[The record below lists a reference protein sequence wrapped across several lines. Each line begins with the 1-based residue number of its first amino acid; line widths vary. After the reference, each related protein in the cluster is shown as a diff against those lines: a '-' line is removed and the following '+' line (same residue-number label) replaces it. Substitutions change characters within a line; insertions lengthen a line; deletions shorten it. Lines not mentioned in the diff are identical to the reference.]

1 MMRSCCTLL
10 KDFILMLSQLPGA
23 EHSQLQHNHWDINH
37 DHHQIWLSSSL
48 YSVLKNP
55 PIPTHQPWKKPQR
68 WVQPV
73 RRSRTKSFS
82 ASTLPSLHQALQ
94 RVISGDSQR
103 CPLELVAQVSIH
115 NPSVNSC
122 SPALGSVNTFC
133 WHNTE
138 DQGQK
143 HSVNTARES
152 WTLEES
158 TFLFMGFSPIHCKSL
173 PPQSSSLQSPKSHL
187 LQNSGEPGDPAWH
200 PPHLDKLSTTWR
212 SSFLHRAPWTTRHL
226 LLRRGHSAPPLSHPN
241 QFSCSHK
248 NQGIFWLAEAV
259 LFPFLALGKLHIL
272 DQHSSAE

>member
-10 KDFILMLSQLPGA
+10 KDFILMLSQLSGA

-37 DHHQIWLSSSL
+37 DHHQIWLSSSF

-55 PIPTHQPWKKPQR
+55 PIPTHQPWKKTQR

-143 HSVNTARES
+143 LSVNTARES

-158 TFLFMGFSPIHCKSL
+158 TFLFMGFSPMHCKSL
-173 PPQSSSLQSPKSHL
+173 PLRAPPFSPLNHISCRTQESQEILPGTHHTWINLAPHGEAHFSTEPLEPHGIIFSGEGTQHL
-187 LQNSGEPGDPAWH
+187 LYPIQTSFPAPTKTKEFSG
-200 PPHLDKLSTTWR
+200 
-212 SSFLHRAPWTTRHL
+212 
-226 LLRRGHSAPPLSHPN
+226 
-241 QFSCSHK
+241 
-248 NQGIFWLAEAV
+248 
-259 LFPFLALGKLHIL
+259 
-272 DQHSSAE
+272 